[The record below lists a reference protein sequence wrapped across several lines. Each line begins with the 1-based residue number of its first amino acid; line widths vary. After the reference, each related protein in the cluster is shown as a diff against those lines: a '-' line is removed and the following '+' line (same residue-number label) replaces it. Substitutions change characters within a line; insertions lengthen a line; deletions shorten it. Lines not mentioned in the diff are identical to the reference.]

1 MAKINIKGETTHP
14 KDLITKGIMNI
25 IKGRLMAI
33 KEELIAIEKDLAEL
47 RRYYNLSDDEFLQK
61 FNNGELG
68 DDEDFF
74 LWEGSLRLHDT
85 LKTEENLLR
94 DVL

>member
-1 MAKINIKGETTHP
+1 
-14 KDLITKGIMNI
+14 
-25 IKGRLMAI
+25 MAI
-33 KEELIAIEKDLAEL
+33 KEELIAIENDLNN
-47 RRYYNLSDDEFLQK
+47 YKNKYNLTNEGFLQK

-74 LWEGSLRLHDT
+74 VWEGTLRLYDK
-85 LKTEENLLR
+85 LKNEESILR